1 MPKTT
6 TALTH
11 KEARFIPEYLVD
23 GNAARAALAAG
34 YSERSA
40 GRIGSQLLGK
50 PHIKAEIKKA
60 LMAQEKRTLIK
71 ADQVLLDINAI
82 ADQARK
88 AGEFSAAIRG
98 KELLGK
104 HYKLF
109 TDQLEVKDTTPRAER
124 LAKARERLQQKQ
136 GK

>member
-6 TALTH
+6 GLTP
-11 KEARFIPEYLVD
+11 KEERFVAEYLID
-23 GNAARAALAAG
+23 ANATRAALAAG
-34 YSERSA
+34 YSERTA
-40 GRIGSQLLGK
+40 DRIGSHVLARQRV
-50 PHIKAEIKKA
+50 KAAIRKA
-60 LMAQEKRTLIK
+60 LAEQQKRTLIK

-98 KELLGK
+98 KELIGK

-124 LAKARERLQQKQ
+124 LARARERLQKKAGQ
-136 GK
+136 